1 MQWIKTLQCVAS
13 ALVLSAVTGT
23 PAQAQSYPNKPIRM
37 LVGYTPGGAADK
49 LIRPIAD
56 RVSKII
62 GQPFIIEYK
71 PGAGASIALDI
82 TAKAP
87 ADGYTLHL
95 TDSGPMVILPNMRKM
110 SYNPLT
116 DFTDVAMLAGG
127 GTVIVV
133 RPDSPA
139 KDIKQLIALAKQDP
153 ANWSYGTSGIGGVGH
168 LAGEQL
174 KVLENMSISHV
185 PYKGGNPAVVEL
197 LGGHVPFLFSS
208 LGSAAGQISAG
219 SLKPLAV
226 TSMQRSVLVPD
237 VPTMNESGYPGF
249 DAAIWYGIVGPKGLP
264 ADVMAKLVPAFK
276 EAMKDPSIIKSV
288 NADGYDVMD
297 MTPDQMNAQ
306 IKKDFAHWGSVIEKA
321 GVKDE

>member
-1 MQWIKTLQCVAS
+1 MQWLKIIHRSTAGFALMAAS
-13 ALVLSAVTGT
+13 LSCAW
-23 PAQAQSYPNKPIRM
+23 ADYPNKPIRM
-37 LVGYTPGGAADK
+37 LVGYAPGGAADK
-49 LIRPIAD
+49 LIRPITD

-62 GQPFIIEYK
+62 GQQFIIEYK

-87 ADGYTLHL
+87 ADGYTLHI

-110 SYNPLT
+110 NYNPVT

-127 GTVIVV
+127 GTVILV

-139 KDIKQLIALAKQDP
+139 KDIKGLIAMAKKDP
-153 ANWSYGTSGIGGVGH
+153 ANWGYGTSGIGGVGH

-208 LGSAAGQISAG
+208 LGSAATQISAG

-226 TSMQRSVLVPD
+226 TSMNRSVLLPD

-264 ADVMAKLVPAFK
+264 DEVMAKLVPAFN
-276 EAMKDPSIIKSV
+276 AVLKDPEIVRTI
-288 NADGYDVMD
+288 NADGYDVME
-297 MTPDQMNAQ
+297 MTPKAMSALIQSDLTRWGKI
-306 IKKDFAHWGSVIEKA
+306 IKQA
-321 GVKDE
+321 GVTDE

>member
-1 MQWIKTLQCVAS
+1 MQWLKIIHRSTAGIALMAAS
-13 ALVLSAVTGT
+13 LSCAW
-23 PAQAQSYPNKPIRM
+23 ADYPNKPIRM
-37 LVGYTPGGAADK
+37 LVGYAPGGAADK
-49 LIRPIAD
+49 LIRPITD

-62 GQPFIIEYK
+62 GQQFIIEYK

-87 ADGYTLHL
+87 ADGYTLHI

-110 SYNPLT
+110 NYNPVT

-127 GTVIVV
+127 GTVILV

-139 KDIKQLIALAKQDP
+139 KDIKGLIAMAKKDP
-153 ANWSYGTSGIGGVGH
+153 ANWGYGTSGIGGVGH

-208 LGSAAGQISAG
+208 LGSAATQISAG

-226 TSMQRSVLVPD
+226 TSMNRSVLLPD

-264 ADVMAKLVPAFK
+264 DEVMAKLVPAFN
-276 EAMKDPSIIKSV
+276 AVLKDPEIVKTI
-288 NADGYDVMD
+288 NADGYDVME
-297 MTPDQMNAQ
+297 MTPKAMSALIQSDLTRWGKI
-306 IKKDFAHWGSVIEKA
+306 IKQA
-321 GVKDE
+321 GVTDE

>member
-1 MQWIKTLQCVAS
+1 MQWLKIIHRSTAGIALMAAS
-13 ALVLSAVTGT
+13 LSCAW
-23 PAQAQSYPNKPIRM
+23 ADYPNKPIRM
-37 LVGYTPGGAADK
+37 LVGYAPGGAADK
-49 LIRPIAD
+49 LIRPITD

-62 GQPFIIEYK
+62 GQQFIIEYK

-87 ADGYTLHL
+87 ADGYTLHI

-110 SYNPLT
+110 NYNPVT

-127 GTVIVV
+127 GTVILV

-139 KDIKQLIALAKQDP
+139 KDIKGLIAMAKKDP
-153 ANWSYGTSGIGGVGH
+153 ANWGYGTSGIGGVGH

-208 LGSAAGQISAG
+208 LGSAATQISAG

-226 TSMQRSVLVPD
+226 TSMNRSVLLPD

-264 ADVMAKLVPAFK
+264 DEVMAKLVPAFN
-276 EAMKDPSIIKSV
+276 AVLKDPEIVKTI
-288 NADGYDVMD
+288 NADGYDVME
-297 MTPDQMNAQ
+297 MTPKAMSALIQSDLARWGKI
-306 IKKDFAHWGSVIEKA
+306 IKQA
-321 GVKDE
+321 GVTDE